1 MEFSAFINAS
11 FWDSADY
18 TILVFTM
25 AVVVVTRIMAA
36 PFAVL
41 LRRMVAGVVAMAV
54 ASIGFFGM
62 FLQYFAA

>member
-1 MEFSAFINAS
+1 
-11 FWDSADY
+11 
-18 TILVFTM
+18 M